1 VSSGGRFS
9 AERAPQPDYLTP
21 YLKFALGTIGLH
33 DLTFILLK
41 ELAPA
46 WMLLATRESGQIK
59 RYKNISVRLAIDL

>member
-9 AERAPQPDYLTP
+9 AERAPQPDFLTP
-21 YLKFALGTIGLH
+21 YLKFVLGTIGLH

-46 WMLLATRESGQIK
+46 RMLLATREPGQIK